1 MQTINSSITAVKDL
15 TTLAA
20 ASPESPFYKMDH
32 ASPFLPEQQ
41 KWNEFV
47 SKYGQALDDWQQN
60 NSGKFTTDMQKR
72 EIAQGI
78 LFPNGAPV
86 QPAAAA
92 PASGKPGQPVQT
104 AFGGYRE
111 NSDPF
116 GLWVALQ
123 LQAHGRL
130 VSDDTISAAKRAMI
144 AQNPKIEKEYPRTN
158 IVPVQKAG
166 E

>member
-1 MQTINSSITAVKDL
+1 MQAINSSITAVKDL

-60 NSGKFTTDMQKR
+60 NSGKIPTDMQKR

-78 LFPNGAPV
+78 LFPNGTSGPICH
-86 QPAAAA
+86 QCT
-92 PASGKPGQPVQT
+92 PASGKARTTVQT
-104 AFGGYRE
+104 ASG
-111 NSDPF
+111 
-116 GLWVALQ
+116 
-123 LQAHGRL
+123 
-130 VSDDTISAAKRAMI
+130 
-144 AQNPKIEKEYPRTN
+144 EYPEKQR
-158 IVPVQKAG
+158 PVQFMGGPTSPGARKSSIG
-166 E
+166 